1 MCIRD
6 RNNTTLGNA
15 RAGISGIG
23 NYYGYFTTSFSITY
37 GRISNCDI
45 TVSNE
50 SLVFDGT
57 EKKPAVTVTCNGN
70 TLTQGQDYTLYYH
83 ANTNAGSAT
92 VTITGKGRFS
102 GSVEK
107 AFQIQP
113 ADLSRSSVDLSADS
127 FTYDG
132 TEKKP
137 SVTVK
142 TGNRQ
147 LTANSDYTV
156 SFVNNTNAGS
166 ATVTV
171 TGKGNYSGSVTKNF
185 TISAASLEKAELAL
199 SASSFTYDGTE
210 KKPDV
215 TVTVNKLSLIHI
227 SEPTRPY

>member
-1 MCIRD
+1 M
-6 RNNTTLGNA
+6 
-15 RAGISGIG
+15 
-23 NYYGYFTTSFSITY
+23 
-37 GRISNCDI
+37 
-45 TVSNE
+45 
-50 SLVFDGT
+50 
-57 EKKPAVTVTCNGN
+57 
-70 TLTQGQDYTLYYH
+70 YYH

-199 SASSFTYDGTE
+199 SASSLPHAERNTSSFT
-210 KKPDV
+210 
-215 TVTVNKLSLIHI
+215 
-227 SEPTRPY
+227 RF

>member
-1 MCIRD
+1 MTFTGIGKYAGSVTKEYTIGKAPIYSNGTTCTLTPSSCIYDGKPQEPKVTISKNGVDLVEGRD
-6 RNNTTLGNA
+6 FTVEYQNNTTLGNA

-107 AFQIQP
+107 
-113 ADLSRSSVDLSADS
+113 LSRSSL
-127 FTYDG
+127 
-132 TEKKP
+132 
-137 SVTVK
+137 
-142 TGNRQ
+142 
-147 LTANSDYTV
+147 LT
-156 SFVNNTNAGS
+156 
-166 ATVTV
+166 
-171 TGKGNYSGSVTKNF
+171 
-185 TISAASLEKAELAL
+185 
-199 SASSFTYDGTE
+199 
-210 KKPDV
+210 
-215 TVTVNKLSLIHI
+215 
-227 SEPTRPY
+227 

>member
-1 MCIRD
+1 MVLFVEGRD
-6 RNNTTLGNA
+6 FTVEYQKYTTLGNA

-166 ATVTV
+166 ATVNRHR
-171 TGKGNYSGSVTKNF
+171 KRYSIPVLLRKISLSVPP
-185 TISAASLEKAELAL
+185 AWR
-199 SASSFTYDGTE
+199 
-210 KKPDV
+210 KPNLLFPLPHLL
-215 TVTVNKLSLIHI
+215 TM
-227 SEPTRPY
+227 EPKRNRTSQ

>member
-1 MCIRD
+1 M
-6 RNNTTLGNA
+6 
-15 RAGISGIG
+15 
-23 NYYGYFTTSFSITY
+23 
-37 GRISNCDI
+37 
-45 TVSNE
+45 
-50 SLVFDGT
+50 
-57 EKKPAVTVTCNGN
+57 
-70 TLTQGQDYTLYYH
+70 YYH

-171 TGKGNYSGSVTKNF
+171 TGKVTIPVLLRKISLSVPP
-185 TISAASLEKAELAL
+185 AWR
-199 SASSFTYDGTE
+199 
-210 KKPDV
+210 KPNLLFPLPHLL
-215 TVTVNKLSLIHI
+215 TM
-227 SEPTRPY
+227 EPKRNRTSQ